1 MPPSDIKLPDVRYLR
16 SAARC
21 MRLVRRTVQR
31 VIVANMAAATVAQCL
46 AAVPADRCAA
56 VSAVRKTIN
65 ENLPDG

>member
-1 MPPSDIKLPDVRYLR
+1 
-16 SAARC
+16 